1 MSAESN
7 KIRESLVHQLS
18 DFEHRLEDKLD
29 DVRLLAD
36 IQDGI
41 GNLMG
46 ASGGNE
52 AEIRRVLQERYES
65 GNLRKETFQLV
76 KSMLD
81 RFVTEHVPTAG
92 KAQTKTPPKP
102 EPPIA
107 PAYADSHVQ
116 TIAEAAQELSNAE
129 LRGLAKANAP
139 EVPAAAAA
147 DNRVQVGTV
156 LRDRFMLQ
164 TRIAGGSMGV
174 VYKALD
180 RRLAEADAE
189 NPFVAVK
196 VLSPHLASNA
206 HALRALTARS
216 GQRSLPDAPEHRSL
230 HRSG

>member
-7 KIRESLVHQLS
+7 KIRETLVHQLS
-18 DFEHRLEDKLD
+18 DFEQRLEDKLD

-92 KAQTKTPPKP
+92 SAQAKTPPKP
-102 EPPIA
+102 QPPVP

-116 TIAEAAQELSNAE
+116 TIAEAARELSNAE
-129 LRGLAKANAP
+129 LSVAGKANA
-139 EVPAAAAA
+139 
-147 DNRVQVGTV
+147 
-156 LRDRFMLQ
+156 LCL
-164 TRIAGGSMGV
+164 
-174 VYKALD
+174 
-180 RRLAEADAE
+180 
-189 NPFVAVK
+189 
-196 VLSPHLASNA
+196 
-206 HALRALTARS
+206 LTSCR
-216 GQRSLPDAPEHRSL
+216 
-230 HRSG
+230 